1 MQKDSLIRQMLLD
14 TGDKPNGCRIDRK
27 SFTVK
32 AVSQC
37 LFTLARNSKPV
48 ELVENHL
55 NSQKRILNGDTLY
68 SYKNCGLSYKIKA
81 TTIQHML
88 IFT

>member
-48 ELVENHL
+48 ELMENHL

-68 SYKNCGLSYKIKA
+68 SYKIVAYHIKSKQLQYS
-81 TTIQHML
+81 ICL
-88 IFT
+88 F